1 MEEILPG
8 VQHWTAFHRGIGQVV
23 HSYLYAPAHAL
34 IDPMLPEDGLDAL
47 DRYRPE
53 RILLTNL
60 HHYRQSDE
68 LRERF
73 GCPVLCHE
81 AGLHDFEGG
90 PEVRGFSF
98 GQEVA
103 SGVDA
108 LELDAICPEETALHL
123 RDAGALT
130 LADSVIR
137 RRDGALAFV
146 SDYLLGEEPERVK
159 GDIRRALRRLLD
171 VDFDALLLAHG
182 EPLRSGAKAALREFC
197 RT

>member
-8 VQHWTAFHRGIGQVV
+8 VQHWTAFPRGIGQVV

-34 IDPMLPEDGLDAL
+34 IDPMLPEEGLDAL

-53 RILLTNL
+53 RILLTNR

-81 AGLHDFEGG
+81 AGLHEFEGG

-108 LELDAICPEETALHL
+108 LELDAICPEE
-123 RDAGALT
+123 
-130 LADSVIR
+130 
-137 RRDGALAFV
+137 
-146 SDYLLGEEPERVK
+146 PERVK
-159 GDIRRALRRLLD
+159 GDIRHALRRLLD

>member
-8 VQHWTAFHRGIGQVV
+8 VHHWTAFHHGIGQVV
-23 HSYLYAPAHAL
+23 HSYLYAPSRAL
-34 IDPMLPEDGLDAL
+34 IDPMLPEEGVEAL

-53 RILLTNL
+53 RILLTNR

-81 AGLHDFEGG
+81 AGLHEFEGG
-90 PEVRGFSF
+90 PEVQGFAF

-103 SGVDA
+103 PGVDA
-108 LELDAICPEETALHL
+108 LELNAICPEETALDL
-123 RDAGALT
+123 RDAGALA

-159 GDIRRALRRLLD
+159 SDIRRALRRLLD

-182 EPLRSGAKAALREFC
+182 EPLTSGAKAALRAFAEG
-197 RT
+197 

>member
-34 IDPMLPEDGLDAL
+34 IDPMLPEEGLDAL
-47 DRYRPE
+47 DPYRPE
-53 RILLTNL
+53 RILLTNR

-73 GCPVLCHE
+73 DCPVLCHE
-81 AGLHDFEGG
+81 AGLHEFEGG

-123 RDAGALT
+123 RDAGAL
-130 LADSVIR
+130 
-137 RRDGALAFV
+137 GAGGGGA
-146 SDYLLGEEPERVK
+146 GGAGRGRGGAGAGARGAQGGP
-159 GDIRRALRRLLD
+159 RA
-171 VDFDALLLAHG
+171 
-182 EPLRSGAKAALREFC
+182 PAAARGC
-197 RT
+197 